1 MHDTGRRQ
9 QVRVAGEDAL
19 GLRAVALGGQ
29 GQMKMIRH
37 QAIGEQAH
45 GSSFAGL
52 AKQLEKGIEVP
63 ILVEHGAAAV
73 ASIEDMVTV
82 ATLRSTSSTRHT
94 LDYGQG
100 PGESKMKSTTSPFI
114 LSFILW
120 F

>member
-1 MHDTGRRQ
+1 MITAYVGRQ
-9 QVRVAGEDAL
+9 EPAHIITEIAIVEWP
-19 GLRAVALGGQ
+19 Q
-29 GQMKMIRH
+29 GQVKMVGH
-37 QAIGEQAH
+37 QAIGEQTH

-52 AKQLEKGIEVP
+52 AEQLEKGIEVP

-100 PGESKMKSTTSPFI
+100 PGESKTKSTMSPFI
-114 LSFILW
+114 LLCLPTYNP
-120 F
+120 